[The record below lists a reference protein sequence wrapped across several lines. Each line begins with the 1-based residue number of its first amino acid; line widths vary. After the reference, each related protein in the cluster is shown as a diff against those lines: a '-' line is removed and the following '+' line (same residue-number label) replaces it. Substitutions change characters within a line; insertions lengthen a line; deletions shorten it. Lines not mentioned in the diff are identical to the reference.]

1 MTQEIGIR
9 EVFQQMDARL
19 GVVES
24 AIESLRQEI
33 QNLRQEIQEIRREQ
47 WTNFRW
53 MVGILV
59 GTLFPMWATVILTII
74 LRT

>member
-9 EVFQQMDARL
+9 EVFQQVDARL
-19 GVVES
+19 SAVES
-24 AIESLRQEI
+24 AVE
-33 QNLRQEIQEIRREQ
+33 NLRREQ
-47 WTNFRW
+47 ATNFRW
-53 MVGILV
+53 VIGILL